1 MVDLVTPAAVRSDA
15 TEAIRAVEAAIARG
29 DRNQAVA
36 LAEAA
41 IANGVEHPLVLNLAA
56 LPFEEAGRD
65 SEALGLLR
73 RAVELSPSDVGSRNA
88 LGLCL
93 LRLDHPGEAIRQFD
107 QVLALQP
114 LAAFAHVNRGNA
126 LFSQGDIDAAEQ
138 SFRRAIEID
147 PGHCMAAAGL
157 ARIAAGRGAYP
168 AARLWAERA
177 LAALPDLPDAVL
189 SLATAEL
196 GEGNGTVAESR
207 LRRLLQHPRLAPLEA
222 AHAYGQLG
230 DVLHAARRHSEAATA
245 YTECNSRLRSIYA
258 PRYRDEDSALE
269 YANAMIRVL
278 KEIPAD
284 RWRQPNRVA
293 TAPGGATEHVFLLG
307 FPRSGTTLLEVVLE
321 GHSRVVSLEERES
334 LLDGVREYM
343 YRPED
348 LVRLARA
355 TSAQL
360 EPLRAAYW
368 RNVEQ
373 FGVQVGGKM
382 FVDKHPLNTLK
393 LPLIARLFPKAKI
406 LFACRDPRDVVLS
419 CFRHRFQMSAPIFE
433 LLTLEGAARY
443 YDAVMRLGLMCFGAS
458 GLPTL
463 LVRHEDLVTE
473 FSREWRR
480 ICEFLA
486 IEWEPAMG
494 DFALRGRANAA
505 LTPSSPQLLRG
516 LNTEGVGQWLRYR
529 ELLAPVQPML
539 APWVRQFFY
548 AD

>member
-1 MVDLVTPAAVRSDA
+1 MVDLVTPATVRSEEA
-15 TEAIRAVEAAIARG
+15 EAIRAVQAALARG
-29 DRNQAVA
+29 DRNQAAA
-36 LAEAA
+36 LAGAA
-41 IANGVEHPLVLNLAA
+41 IASGVQHPLLLNLAA
-56 LPFEEAGRD
+56 LRLEETGRD
-65 SEALGLLR
+65 SEALGLLL
-73 RAVELSPSDVGSRNA
+73 RAVELSPTDMGSRNA

-93 LRLDHPGEAIRQFD
+93 LRLDRPGEAIVQFE
-107 QVLALQP
+107 QVLLLHP
-114 LAAFAHVNRGNA
+114 LAAFAHVSRGNA
-126 LFSQGDIDAAEQ
+126 LFAQGDIEAAEK

-147 PGHCMAAAGL
+147 PAHCMAAAGL

-168 AARLWAERA
+168 AARHWAERA

-196 GEGNGTVAESR
+196 GEGKAAAAESR
-207 LRRLLQHPRLAPLEA
+207 LTRLLQHPSLSALEA

-230 DVLHAARRHSEAATA
+230 DVLHAARRHPEAVAA

-258 PRYRDEDSALE
+258 PRYRDADSALE
-269 YANAMIRVL
+269 YANGMIRVL
-278 KEIPAD
+278 KDIPSD
-284 RWRQPNRVA
+284 RWRQPHRAAVG
-293 TAPGGATEHVFLLG
+293 PGRATEHVFLLG

-321 GHSRVVSLEERES
+321 GHSGVVSLEERES
-334 LLDGVREYM
+334 LLEGVREYM

-373 FGVQVGGKM
+373 CGVQVAGKM

-393 LPLIARLFPKAKI
+393 LPLIARLFPGAKI

-433 LLTLEGAARY
+433 LLTLDGAARY
-443 YDAVMRLGLMCFGAS
+443 YDAVMRLGLMCFEAS

-480 ICEFLA
+480 ICTFLG

-494 DFALRGRANAA
+494 DFALRGRTHGT
-505 LTPSSPQLLRG
+505 LTPSSAQLLRG

-529 ELLAPVQPML
+529 ELLDPVQPML
-539 APWVRQFFY
+539 APWVKQFFY
-548 AD
+548 SA